1 MKLFRRGK
9 RIEAPV
15 TAAAQGTASGLF
27 PAVNSYTPL
36 VLCQNTLY
44 KSLMEAVPIINA
56 AVHKIIRLTGGF
68 TVETGSDACDKAL
81 AEFLSDIPCDSG
93 ERSIYSFLD
102 TYFEQLLIYGTAV
115 GEMLTDEYGNIR
127 YLYNARPD
135 DVSLLRDPNDF
146 SRILVCRADAVPT
159 PVKHQERI
167 LFTALDAEP
176 GSLYGTSVLY
186 GLPFVSSVLLK
197 YSKPPNPTG
206 TESAMYDLPSPI
218 SRTEKRC
225 QNHLPKSAPSL

>member
-68 TVETGSDACDKAL
+68 SVETGSAACDKAL

-93 ERSIYSFLD
+93 ERSIYSFWI
-102 TYFEQLLIYGTAV
+102 LI
-115 GEMLTDEYGNIR
+115 L
-127 YLYNARPD
+127 
-135 DVSLLRDPNDF
+135 
-146 SRILVCRADAVPT
+146 
-159 PVKHQERI
+159 
-167 LFTALDAEP
+167 
-176 GSLYGTSVLY
+176 
-186 GLPFVSSVLLK
+186 SS
-197 YSKPPNPTG
+197 S
-206 TESAMYDLPSPI
+206 
-218 SRTEKRC
+218 
-225 QNHLPKSAPSL
+225 

>member
-68 TVETGSDACDKAL
+68 SVETGSDACDKAL
-81 AEFLSDIPCDSG
+81 AEFCPTYRATRAKEAFIRFWILILS
-93 ERSIYSFLD
+93 
-102 TYFEQLLIYGTAV
+102 
-115 GEMLTDEYGNIR
+115 
-127 YLYNARPD
+127 
-135 DVSLLRDPNDF
+135 
-146 SRILVCRADAVPT
+146 
-159 PVKHQERI
+159 
-167 LFTALDAEP
+167 
-176 GSLYGTSVLY
+176 
-186 GLPFVSSVLLK
+186 SS
-197 YSKPPNPTG
+197 
-206 TESAMYDLPSPI
+206 
-218 SRTEKRC
+218 
-225 QNHLPKSAPSL
+225 

>member
-68 TVETGSDACDKAL
+68 TEATPAIKLLPNFCPTYRATRAKEAFIRFWIL
-81 AEFLSDIPCDSG
+81 ILS
-93 ERSIYSFLD
+93 
-102 TYFEQLLIYGTAV
+102 
-115 GEMLTDEYGNIR
+115 
-127 YLYNARPD
+127 
-135 DVSLLRDPNDF
+135 
-146 SRILVCRADAVPT
+146 
-159 PVKHQERI
+159 
-167 LFTALDAEP
+167 
-176 GSLYGTSVLY
+176 
-186 GLPFVSSVLLK
+186 SS
-197 YSKPPNPTG
+197 
-206 TESAMYDLPSPI
+206 
-218 SRTEKRC
+218 
-225 QNHLPKSAPSL
+225 